1 MVAYFSSEASC
12 AVELLSEELQSRR
25 CEVADATA
33 DVASGVLAGAEP
45 CQGCGPLS
53 AAGEAAKLQSNAL
66 LSEASEAAEAAA
78 GVASGVLS
86 SVELRSERAL

>member
-1 MVAYFSSEASC
+1 MSIELRSRMCKTAGATADLAS
-12 AVELLSEELQSRR
+12 
-25 CEVADATA
+25 DAAAA

-53 AAGEAAKLQSNAL
+53 AAGEAAKLQSDVL

-78 GVASGVLS
+78 GMASGVLS
-86 SVELRSERAL
+86 SVEPRSERAL

>member
-53 AAGEAAKLQSNAL
+53 AAGEAAKLQSDVL
-66 LSEASEAAEAAA
+66 LSEASEAAGATA
-78 GVASGVLS
+78 GTASGALS
-86 SVELRSERAL
+86 SFEPRGERVL